1 VHHEIYPNLFAPTQ
15 WATVSLQFA
24 LCGTPP
30 PDHLI
35 SNVNIVP
42 FVGDRCIVLQFAN
55 GDWEIP
61 GGTLEPGETYL
72 DAIQRELL
80 EEAGARLLTFN
91 VFGAWQCHSSMT
103 EPYRSHLPHP
113 DFYRIAG
120 YGQVEIVDSPTNP
133 DGGEQVVAVECAS
146 LDEAARIFIQNVRP
160 DLAELYSL
168 AFTLAA
174 GNS

>member
-1 VHHEIYPNLFAPTQ
+1 M
-15 WATVSLQFA
+15 SLQFA
-24 LCGTPP
+24 LCDSPP
-30 PDHLI
+30 PDALV

-42 FVGDRCIVLQFAN
+42 LIGDRCLVLLFAN

-72 DAIQRELL
+72 EAIQRELM

-113 DFYRIAG
+113 DFYRVAG
-120 YGQVEIVDSPTNP
+120 YGQVETVGPPSNP
-133 DGGEQVVAVECAS
+133 DGGEQVAAVECVS
-146 LDEAARIFIQNVRP
+146 LDEAVRIFKQNDRP
-160 DLAELYSL
+160 DLADLYKL

-174 GNS
+174 GSQ